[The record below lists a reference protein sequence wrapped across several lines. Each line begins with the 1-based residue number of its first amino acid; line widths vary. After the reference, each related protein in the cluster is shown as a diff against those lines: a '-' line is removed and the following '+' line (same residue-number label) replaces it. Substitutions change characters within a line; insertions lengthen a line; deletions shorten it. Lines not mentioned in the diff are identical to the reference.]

1 MDGRLDVVL
10 LLVRLTI
17 VILEKGYVCGI
28 LVFIGRRLFF
38 VKASPRDK
46 NGKEIVS
53 ASISAMFDQIDAIL
67 CGFAYKL

>member
-1 MDGRLDVVL
+1 MCVAFLCLLDDH
-10 LLVRLTI
+10 
-17 VILEKGYVCGI
+17 
-28 LVFIGRRLFF
+28 FFF

-67 CGFAYKL
+67 SGFAYKL